1 MTSCALCAY
10 GRFLV
15 TIPET
20 QTMLNKNN
28 NNDNIELQILSVA
41 LAEYNVVSGVTWLP
55 VLDGGNLHVVM
66 H

>member
-1 MTSCALCAY
+1 
-10 GRFLV
+10 
-15 TIPET
+15 
-20 QTMLNKNN
+20 MLNKNN

-41 LAEYNVVSGVTWLP
+41 LAEYNVVSGVTWLS